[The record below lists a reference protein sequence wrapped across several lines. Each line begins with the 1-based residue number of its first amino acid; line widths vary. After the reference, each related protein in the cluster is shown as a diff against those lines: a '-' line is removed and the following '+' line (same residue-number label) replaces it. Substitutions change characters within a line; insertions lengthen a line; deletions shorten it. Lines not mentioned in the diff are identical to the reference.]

1 MSCTPLHIS
10 TFRNPIQTNRATQ
23 PRPTSRHVSPRMS
36 LTQPPPPPP
45 PQNPDPITAI
55 TRLLWG
61 KSLPPQLLISTVRST
76 WSATWHLMMSQLAPS
91 DPSGSYTRPTSQ
103 FRSKSSL
110 GPSPDT
116 ALHLYVG
123 LPCPWAHRTLIVRS
137 LKGLEDTVPVSIASP
152 GIDGSW
158 EFLDTPVRVGD
169 GPNPGPDSANGCR
182 TLREVYKLRRGGYDG
197 RSTVPMLWD
206 AERKEVV
213 CNESYDIIEL
223 FNSGLNRSA
232 GNPDLDLSPPSIKTR
247 IDEWN
252 QIIYPRVNN
261 GVYRCGFAQSQEA
274 YDIAVNELFSTLELL
289 DEHLGGA
296 RYLCGD
302 TLTLADI
309 CLFTTLIRF
318 DPVYNVL
325 FKCTR
330 KKLIEYQNLHGYMR
344 DIYQIPK
351 VAATCNLG
359 AIMDGYYKILFPLN
373 PGNIRPSMPLCCE
386 HEVLSEPHNRES
398 LSLVENNVQV
408 YA

>member
-10 TFRNPIQTNRATQ
+10 TFRSPIQTNRATQ

-45 PQNPDPITAI
+45 QNPDPITAV

-61 KSLPPQLLISTVRST
+61 KSLPPQLLIST
-76 WSATWHLMMSQLAPS
+76 
-91 DPSGSYTRPTSQ
+91 
-103 FRSKSSL
+103 FRSESSPGL
-110 GPSPDT
+110 SHDT

-169 GPNPGPDSANGCR
+169 GPNPGPDTANGCK

-197 RSTVPMLWD
+197 RSTVQMLWD

-232 GNPDLDLSPPSIKTR
+232 GNPDLDLSPPSLKTR

-261 GVYRCGFAQSQEA
+261 RV
-274 YDIAVNELFSTLELL
+274 
-289 DEHLGGA
+289 
-296 RYLCGD
+296 
-302 TLTLADI
+302 
-309 CLFTTLIRF
+309 
-318 DPVYNVL
+318 
-325 FKCTR
+325 
-330 KKLIEYQNLHGYMR
+330 
-344 DIYQIPK
+344 
-351 VAATCNLG
+351 
-359 AIMDGYYKILFPLN
+359 
-373 PGNIRPSMPLCCE
+373 
-386 HEVLSEPHNRES
+386 
-398 LSLVENNVQV
+398 
-408 YA
+408 